1 MSSAASDIPVI
12 DYRGLK
18 CPLPVLK
25 ARKLLQSMQPGEE
38 VWIETTDPLAVIDI
52 PHFCAE
58 SGHALVE
65 TVERGEIARFRLRRA
80 DFS

>member
-1 MSSAASDIPVI
+1 MSETLLDTK
-12 DYRGLK
+12 GLN

-25 ARKLLQSMQPGEE
+25 ARKLLKSMRPGEE

-58 SGHALVE
+58 SGHRLME
-65 TVERGEIARFRLRRA
+65 TVEEGEIARFRLRRA
-80 DFS
+80 DGV